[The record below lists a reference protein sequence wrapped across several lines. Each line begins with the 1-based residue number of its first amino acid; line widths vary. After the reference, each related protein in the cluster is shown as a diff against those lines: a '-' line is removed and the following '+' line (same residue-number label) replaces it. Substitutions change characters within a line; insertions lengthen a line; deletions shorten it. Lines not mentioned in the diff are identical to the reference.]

1 MLKWKDFS
9 IGGYNFDDWSLVKEL
24 YVPEDISSSTDK
36 SLHMRGREAL
46 PHHLQHYVIPSDKKF
61 VAFAVTNVLL
71 STTASIGL
79 FGTGKAYGRY
89 PEGVQ
94 DSGAPELWD
103 ADRENNYYA
112 AATWGTLVV
121 NQDNKVYECILSH
134 NPESSNEPG
143 YGVDWETYW
152 HTHNETWAVDWE
164 EGKWYYFNELA
175 MVTVEGVAGAYMCM
189 VDHTSS
195 SDNKPCDN
203 DWDEIWNPG
212 DEFTADLTSQFGFS
226 KKCLNVSEGTD
237 KPFSG
242 EIIAVFDGTT
252 GTYGRRID
260 AMTNSGTM
268 KAGAVLY
275 GIEVDEE

>member
-1 MLKWKDFS
+1 MLKWKNFS

-61 VAFAVTNVLL
+61 IAFAVTNVLL

-79 FGTGKAYGRY
+79 FGTGKGFGRY

-94 DSGAPELWD
+94 ESGAPGLWAVD
-103 ADRENNYYA
+103 HTPNYYA

-121 NQDNKVYECILSH
+121 NRDNVVYECILSH
-134 NPESSNEPG
+134 APSVDREPG
-143 YGVDWETYW
+143 YGVDWE
-152 HTHNETWAVDWE
+152 VD
-164 EGKWYYFNELA
+164 KWYYFNELA

-189 VDHTSS
+189 VDHTSALS
-195 SDNKPCDN
+195 NKPCDD
-203 DWDEIWNPG
+203 DWDDIWNPG
-212 DEFTADLTSQFGFS
+212 DEFTPDLTSQYGFS
-226 KKCLNVSEGTD
+226 AKCLNVSKGTN
-237 KPFSG
+237 KPFSR

-252 GTYGRRID
+252 STYGRRID

-268 KAGAVLY
+268 KAGGVLH
-275 GIEVDEE
+275 GIEVDA